1 VADGTAVARIGG
13 TMSGMR
19 TTEKLT
25 VTVTRPVAEQARVY
39 AQRRGE
45 SVSSLTDRALRDYL
59 IRAAART
66 EPAVDEE
73 WLEAVGS
80 TIAQTER

>member
-1 VADGTAVARIGG
+1 
-13 TMSGMR
+13 MR

-25 VTVTRPVAEQARVY
+25 VTVARPVAEQARVW
-39 AQRRGE
+39 ARQRGE

-59 IRAAART
+59 IRASART

-80 TIAQTER
+80 TIAETDR

>member
-1 VADGTAVARIGG
+1 
-13 TMSGMR
+13 MSRMR

-25 VTVTRPVAEQARVY
+25 VTVARPVAEQARVY

-45 SVSSLTDRALRDYL
+45 SVSSLADRALRDYL
-59 IRAAART
+59 IRESART

-80 TIAQTER
+80 TIAETEQ